1 MKLSVMSAS
10 KDILMVLDLKKTSLA
25 VSLGV
30 ELSYKLKGT
39 LFVELYKP
47 SLKSIMSLGV
57 IPLIPLNVD
66 CCCFCL
72 LNW

>member
-10 KDILMVLDLKKTSLA
+10 KDILIVLDLKNTSLGA
-25 VSLGV
+25 SVWV

-39 LFVELYKP
+39 LFCELYKP

-66 CCCFCL
+66 CCCASL

>member
-10 KDILMVLDLKKTSLA
+10 KDILIVLDLKNTSLA

-39 LFVELYKP
+39 LFCELYKP
-47 SLKSIMSLGV
+47 SLKSIISLGV
-57 IPLIPLNVD
+57 IPLIPWNLERCCNV
-66 CCCFCL
+66 L
-72 LNW
+72 LIW

>member
-10 KDILMVLDLKKTSLA
+10 KDILIVLDLKNTSLA
-25 VSLGV
+25 VSLSV

-39 LFVELYKP
+39 LFCELYKP
-47 SLKSIMSLGV
+47 SLKSIISLGV